1 MTSLYRESA
10 FFSGHV
16 QGVGFRYAALQVAR
30 EYEVAGWV
38 RNLPDGRVEMDVEG
52 SEAEVNH
59 FISAVE
65 ARMHGFI
72 RKIERRKVSQTA
84 GHKGFAIV

>member
-1 MTSLYRESA
+1 
-10 FFSGHV
+10 
-16 QGVGFRYAALQVAR
+16 
-30 EYEVAGWV
+30 
-38 RNLPDGRVEMDVEG
+38 MDVEG